1 MSTRFLAI
9 LVVASAIALMRYTP
23 ASARGAAPGIMNSPG
38 YQNRVGVIAW
48 RFSLR
53 CDRSRLIRAR
63 RNTIAPITTERASGK
78 RLWHRADANA
88 NAAAKA
94 DSCPNLACVRSRA

>member
-38 YQNRVGVIAW
+38 YQRA
-48 RFSLR
+48 LEE
-53 CDRSRLIRAR
+53 SRR
-63 RNTIAPITTERASGK
+63 RY
-78 RLWHRADANA
+78 RLEVQPSVRPQPAHPRKKKHHRTHYH
-88 NAAAKA
+88 
-94 DSCPNLACVRSRA
+94 